1 MRHSF
6 SLSRELDDRRSRD
19 QLLVPEGPGPGKGRP
34 LVPVGI
40 LPPDEHSL
48 PVCRNSYSSLLPT
61 NDQRRERVMSA
72 QTGDNEVPKA
82 DCPLCLDLM
91 NESDVRHPLQCSNA
105 CGFNFCVSCCESLIS
120 SSKDDYGEASDGNMH
135 VKVYLNC
142 PNCRSD
148 LSVSIRDTVLLRK
161 AAHIKQC
168 SGVSDEEL
176 SASELR
182 MRNVIDNAEVQSAI
196 AEARRREADFFG
208 GEFHQDVQDDDDH
221 ATDCDAAAADISYDE
236 CGVEADLVR
245 DVHQSMRWPKQ
256 PDPGIVKTPHEI
268 DLSLLSGL
276 EIAMTPAE
284 QELVVDLMTSGEVS
298 QVAKAARILHG
309 VQLNIFGKGVPG
321 TAVSKGVATEK
332 MTERSN
338 AARSSVFALID
349 EAKHIREK
357 TESAKKQARNAG
369 LVAQNLAS
377 PPLSGARTT
386 TSYRAA
392 EISIRQNMERLK
404 RFPLP
409 VRMPK
414 FVELELPDHR
424 TSSLPFGLIDDIW
437 DGYLIDA
444 FVKISVSFGGSVHK
458 KQPKHKGVYRILNMD
473 ADDDSFNNPRI
484 DVDKPRVLVS
494 SVRSGAG
501 RQGVV
506 KGDVITHIN
515 GEEFHGTK
523 ADFKEA
529 IRSAAARND
538 GNTLELI
545 LNAERSVVEAI
556 KRRAAIMD

>member
-1 MRHSF
+1 M
-6 SLSRELDDRRSRD
+6 
-19 QLLVPEGPGPGKGRP
+19 
-34 LVPVGI
+34 
-40 LPPDEHSL
+40 
-48 PVCRNSYSSLLPT
+48 SS
-61 NDQRRERVMSA
+61 E
-72 QTGDNEVPKA
+72 TGDNKEVPKA

-91 NESDVRHPLQCSNA
+91 NDSDVRHPLQCSNS

-148 LSVSIRDTVLLRK
+148 LSASIRDTVLLRK
-161 AAHIKQC
+161 AAHIKHC

-182 MRNVIDNAEVQSAI
+182 MRNVIDDAEVQSAI

-208 GEFHQDVQDDDDH
+208 GELYQNVQDDGDH
-221 ATDCDAAAADISYDE
+221 ATDGDAAAADISYDE
-236 CGVEADLVR
+236 YGVEADLVR
-245 DVHQSMRWPKQ
+245 GVHQSMRWPKQ
-256 PDPGIVKTPHEI
+256 PDSGIVKPPHEI
-268 DLSLLSGL
+268 DLSLLFGL

-309 VQLNIFGKGVPG
+309 VQLNVFGKAG
-321 TAVSKGVATEK
+321 TAVSKDVATEK
-332 MTERSN
+332 MMERSN

-377 PPLSGARTT
+377 PPLSGAHARTT

-392 EISIRQNMERLK
+392 EISIRQNMQRLK

-424 TSSLPFGLIDDIW
+424 SLPFGLIDDIW

-494 SVRSGAG
+494 SVRSEAG

-506 KGDVITHIN
+506 KGDIITHIN
-515 GEEFHGTK
+515 GEEFRGTK
-523 ADFKEA
+523 ADFKQT
-529 IRSAAARND
+529 IRSAVARND

>member
-1 MRHSF
+1 
-6 SLSRELDDRRSRD
+6 
-19 QLLVPEGPGPGKGRP
+19 
-34 LVPVGI
+34 
-40 LPPDEHSL
+40 
-48 PVCRNSYSSLLPT
+48 
-61 NDQRRERVMSA
+61 MS
-72 QTGDNEVPKA
+72 QTGDNEVPEVEAEAGAETETETDCPLTGENEVPMPEA
-82 DCPLCLDLM
+82 DCPICLDLM
-91 NESDVRHPLQCSNA
+91 NDCDVRHPLQCSNA
-105 CGFNFCVSCCESLIS
+105 CGYNFCVSCAESLIS

-135 VKVYLNC
+135 VKIFLNC

-148 LSVSIRDTVLLRK
+148 LSTSIRDTVLLRK

-168 SGVSDEEL
+168 SGDCDEEL

-182 MRNVIDNAEVQSAI
+182 MRNVMDDAKVRSAI

-208 GEFHQDVQDDDDH
+208 IYQEEDDGQESFARKDDNDRT
-221 ATDCDAAAADISYDE
+221 TDNGAAAADTSYDE
-236 CGVEADLVR
+236 CGVEADLVKG
-245 DVHQSMRWPKQ
+245 VHESMRWPKQ
-256 PDPGIVKTPHEI
+256 PYNHHLISVKPSREI

-276 EIAMTPAE
+276 EIAMTSAE
-284 QELVVDLMTSGEVS
+284 QELVVDLMTSGKVS
-298 QVAKAARILHG
+298 QVANAAQILHG
-309 VQLNIFGKGVPG
+309 VQLNVFGKSRT
-321 TAVSKGVATEK
+321 TASKDVATER

-357 TESAKKQARNAG
+357 AENVKKQAGNAG
-369 LVAQNLAS
+369 LVAQNLAF
-377 PPLSGARTT
+377 PPLSTAHARTAA
-386 TSYRAA
+386 SHRAT
-392 EISIRQNMERLK
+392 EISIRRNMERLK

-414 FVELELPDHR
+414 FVELELPDHC
-424 TSSLPFGLIDDIW
+424 SIPFGLVNDEW

-444 FVKISVSFGGSVHK
+444 FTKISVGFGGAVHK
-458 KQPKHKGVYRILNMD
+458 KHPKHGGVYRILNMD
-473 ADDDSFNNPRI
+473 ANDDSVSNPRI
-484 DVDKPRVLVS
+484 DVDRSRVLVA
-494 SVRSGAG
+494 SVRSEAG

-523 ADFKEA
+523 ADFKQA
-529 IRSAAARND
+529 MRSALERND